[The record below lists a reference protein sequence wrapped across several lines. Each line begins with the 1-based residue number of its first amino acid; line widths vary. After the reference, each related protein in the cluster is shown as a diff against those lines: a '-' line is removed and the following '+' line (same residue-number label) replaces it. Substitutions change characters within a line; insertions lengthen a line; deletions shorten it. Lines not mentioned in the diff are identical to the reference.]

1 MICELSGCLLIQI
14 HVSDGRYTHM
24 NHHYVALFHLGYATC
39 VTISSADVSEL
50 CREASLS
57 FEDLQKSL
65 QESVRQRAREAK
77 GEAPHLSNWVPR
89 TTENAVALPLRLC
102 NLSIVIMAQAQ
113 KVTFPRNGI
122 TIVSDLHLSAKSV
135 PNPCSRYQKRHSQ
148 LAWTL
153 SASGGYVSFGAQT
166 DLRIKTVATF
176 SAVCAGEIIRHGFIK
191 DTVDQ
196 AILLQQL
203 KASEVARITENKSE
217 VLVYAKYSWNTVR
230 IQAKYFEG

>member
-102 NLSIVIMAQAQ
+102 NLSIVIMAKRKRSPSPAT
-113 KVTFPRNGI
+113 VLP
-122 TIVSDLHLSAKSV
+122 
-135 PNPCSRYQKRHSQ
+135 SRYQKRHSQ

-153 SASGGYVSFGAQT
+153 SAFGGYVSFGAQT

-217 VLVYAKYSWNTVR
+217 VLVYAKYSWNTVS